1 MATETAGIAGTDGRT
16 ARATRTRDAVVEA
29 LLSLIDEGDVR
40 PPARRVAE
48 RAGVSLRSV
57 YVHFDDLED
66 LYCAAA
72 NRQYRRLSQL
82 VTKLPTDGPLD
93 TRLRA
98 FVDQRARV
106 LEAGAPVR
114 RAALFHAVTSPTLAR
129 VSHVT
134 RKAARTEVERV
145 FGHELDACADDLARQ
160 RLLAALATVASAA
173 TWETLREHERLGI
186 DDATAVVHDMLVAVL
201 ASAPRT
207 PAKRTRRRARAGPA
221 GVQD

>member
-1 MATETAGIAGTDGRT
+1 
-16 ARATRTRDAVVEA
+16 VEA
-29 LLSLIDEGDVR
+29 LLSLIDEGEIR

-72 NRQYRRLSQL
+72 NRQYRRLSKL
-82 VTKLPTDGPLD
+82 VVQLPTDGPLD
-93 TRLRA
+93 TRLPA

-114 RAALFHAVTSPTLAR
+114 RAALFHAVTSPTIAR

-145 FGHELDACADDLARQ
+145 FAQELDACAGDDARR
-160 RLLAALATVASAA
+160 RLLAALTTAASAA
-173 TWETLREHERLGI
+173 TWETLREHERLDV
-186 DDATAVVHDMLVAVL
+186 DDATAVMHDMLVAVL
-201 ASAPRT
+201 SSARRV

-221 GVQD
+221 GARD